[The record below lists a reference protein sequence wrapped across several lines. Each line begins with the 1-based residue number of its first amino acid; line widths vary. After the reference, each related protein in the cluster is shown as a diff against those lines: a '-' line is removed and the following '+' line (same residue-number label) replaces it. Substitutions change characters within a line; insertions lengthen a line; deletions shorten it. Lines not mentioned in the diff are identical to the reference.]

1 MENMNG
7 LYRFPS
13 QNFFMKASEIRKF
26 LILNEKKARYMYLND
41 YSMILRKEDELL
53 VYSFSNEDKG
63 NYESLL

>member
-7 LYRFPS
+7 LYRFS
-13 QNFFMKASEIRKF
+13 SLKFLTKASGIREF
-26 LILNEKKARYMYLND
+26 LIFNEKKARYMYLND

-63 NYESLL
+63 NYE